1 MGRTSMVRVRYLALF
16 GAAGEY
22 QFTEVYCELT
32 EGYCELTEGY
42 CELTEGYCELTEGY
56 CELLL

>member
-22 QFTEVYCELT
+22 EFT